1 MNDYWSILNRKGSRF
16 GRGTSNWDLLFY
28 TADRKR
34 RRRAVE
40 RQEAVTPLTRN
51 QPRSWKVMLL
61 ILASLMI
68 IVVGGS
74 PGEGWSPETS
84 PVTEGSPGEAGKE
97 LGEVADWPSPDHL
110 EMNELEDSSAL
121 PLQSSLDNLF
131 LEPSLPKV
139 SEDHQNRWER
149 SAPGSRQQKGSKKGR
164 RKSKPSSRGDCKIR
178 TLHVRVQDLGL
189 GYDSEELVLFKY
201 CAGSC
206 QLARSNHDVTLSTLL
221 QKKIIHGGRG
231 EEKISSHPCC
241 RPTRYEPIT
250 FMDIQNRWK
259 AVEKLSAAECS
270 CLG

>member
-1 MNDYWSILNRKGSRF
+1 MNEDILA
-16 GRGTSNWDLLFY
+16 
-28 TADRKR
+28 TAPHIKYSATKIQQKNIFSGDRKR
-34 RRRAVE
+34 RRRAEE
-40 RQEAVTPLTRN
+40 RQEAVAPLTRN

-110 EMNELEDSSAL
+110 ELNELEDNSAL

-131 LEPSLPKV
+131 SEPSLPEL

-149 SAPGSRQQKGSKKGR
+149 SAPGSGQQKGSKKGR
-164 RKSKPSSRGDCKIR
+164 RKSKPSSSGDCKIR

-206 QLARSNHDVTLSTLL
+206 HLARSNHDVTLSTLL

-259 AVEKLSAAECS
+259 AVEKISAAECS

>member
-1 MNDYWSILNRKGSRF
+1 MNRHSRSLKWAWPLVGPSFCPVLNISARLPLLYLPCAPRSLVKYWQ
-16 GRGTSNWDLLFY
+16 LLF
-28 TADRKR
+28 TLTQ
-34 RRRAVE
+34 
-40 RQEAVTPLTRN
+40 QESCFEKLF
-51 QPRSWKVMLL
+51 S
-61 ILASLMI
+61 
-68 IVVGGS
+68 
-74 PGEGWSPETS
+74 
-84 PVTEGSPGEAGKE
+84 EA
-97 LGEVADWPSPDHL
+97 
-110 EMNELEDSSAL
+110 
-121 PLQSSLDNLF
+121 
-131 LEPSLPKV
+131 EPSLPEV

>member
-1 MNDYWSILNRKGSRF
+1 MNDYWGILNKKGSRF
-16 GRGTSNWDLLFY
+16 GRCTSNWDLLFF

-34 RRRAVE
+34 RRRAEE
-40 RQEAVTPLTRN
+40 RQEAVAPLTRN

-74 PGEGWSPETS
+74 PGEAWTPETS
-84 PVTEGSPGEAGKE
+84 PVTVGSPGEAGKE

-110 EMNELEDSSAL
+110 ELNELEDNSAP

-131 LEPSLPKV
+131 LEPSLPEV

-149 SAPGSRQQKGSKKGR
+149 SAPASRQQKGSKKGR